1 MTSRGEEEVMLDF
14 GKGNLWLLLILQEL
28 QEKEHKWS
36 SGKEIL
42 KILRNLQKKYIKT
55 NDLDDYAMWR

>member
-1 MTSRGEEEVMLDF
+1 MGEVHTSEKMTSSGEEEMMLELS
-14 GKGNLWLLLILQEL
+14 KGNLWLLLILQEL

-42 KILRNLQKKYIKT
+42 KTLRNF
-55 NDLDDYAMWR
+55 